1 MVGCTEGMRQL
12 VTSLT
17 VTGMQ
22 AVVKYSGRLKSLCG
36 SVCTVGNGWK
46 FAAAWKVRLR
56 CTGGGTRIWRDLR
69 TTGAIGCRALCLA

>member
-1 MVGCTEGMRQL
+1 MVGCAKGMWQL
-12 VTSLT
+12 ATSLT
-17 VTGMQ
+17 VIGMQ
-22 AVVKYSGRLKSLCG
+22 AVMKYSGRLKSLCG

-56 CTGGGTRIWRDLR
+56 CKGGTRTWRDLR